1 MKGKEV
7 SLDDALNGCERIL
20 SDEFK
25 DFPESDFYMIGSIDE
40 AKNKANKNTGKNKS
54 DSAAKENKDSDK
66 NKSGSSIKENKKA
79 DKKTAGSENKK
90 KSGKEKKTS

>member
-7 SLDDALNGCERIL
+7 SLDDTLNGCERIL

-25 DFPESDFYMIGSIDE
+25 DFPESDFYMIGSIYE
-40 AKNKANKNTGKNKS
+40 EKNKENKNTDKNKS
-54 DSAAKENKDSDK
+54 DSAAKENKGSDK

-79 DKKTAGSENKK
+79 DKKKAGSANKK
-90 KSGKEKKTS
+90 KSGKEKKTR